1 LSQCEV
7 RNFSN
12 GDEKLIVELFNEAHA
27 GYGGYVPRTVEYW
40 RWSCLK
46 RPDVD
51 ERGVFLAFDGQKLRG
66 YIVAGSSGNIWEYCV
81 ANGEEQAA
89 RALLAEALKYL
100 EAVGVSSANV
110 NVPCRADVV
119 DALVEAGFGE
129 VRAERMFITTLSP
142 ASLLRALLPS
152 TKETLLDESNDHFTV
167 RLHHTPLG
175 VESEF
180 SVSVRRGS
188 VEVVEGPPPE
198 HTVVL
203 DLAFMDFLS
212 VIFEGSSARRLLLA
226 RKLRIKPFWKLRAAL
241 KFLSAVRLTDS
252 WFFPLSDFG

>member
-1 LSQCEV
+1 LGQCEV
-7 RNFSN
+7 RSFTG
-12 GDEKLIVELFNEAHA
+12 GDEKLIVELFNEVHA
-27 GYGGYVPRTVEYW
+27 GYGGYVPRTVDYW

-51 ERGVFLAFDGQKLRG
+51 EHGVFLAFDGQKLLG

-110 NVPCRADVV
+110 NVPRGAAAVG
-119 DALVEAGFGE
+119 ALAEAGFGE
-129 VRAERMFITTLSP
+129 VQAERMFITTLSP
-142 ASLLRALLPS
+142 ASLVRALLS
-152 TKETLLDESNDHFTV
+152 SRKETLLGESDDHFAV

-175 VESEF
+175 VGSEF
-180 SVSVRRGS
+180 SVSVRGRAAEVAEGS
-188 VEVVEGPPPE
+188 SPEPSVVI
-198 HTVVL
+198 

-212 VIFEGSSARRLLLA
+212 VIFGGSSARGLLLA
-226 RKLRIKPFWKLRAAL
+226 GKLRVNPLWKLRAAL
-241 KFLSAVRLTDS
+241 RFLSAVRLRDS